1 MLVLAMEF
9 SRGEPRERKPRR
21 GEQAAG
27 DAGIAAGAMLPE
39 NGTEESD
46 SASASMQET
55 KVFHRKRRSRNRIAS
70 DQLGVLG
77 CNDPSRNSLER
88 R

>member
-9 SRGEPRERKPRR
+9 SRGEPRERKARR

-27 DAGIAAGAMLPE
+27 RRRHCRRSDAPGKRNRGVRFGERLV
-39 NGTEESD
+39 
-46 SASASMQET
+46 QET
-55 KVFHRKRRSRNRIAS
+55 KVFHRKGRPRNRIAS

>member
-9 SRGEPRERKPRR
+9 SRGDRASQLDANSKWP
-21 GEQAAG
+21 AF
-27 DAGIAAGAMLPE
+27 AGIACRE
-39 NGTEESD
+39 RCSRKTEQRGPAHR
-46 SASASMQET
+46 ASVQET
-55 KVFHRKRRSRNRIAS
+55 KVFHRKGRSRNRIAS